1 MKPWSHV
8 GAIVTALL
16 CGVLII
22 GLSAGA
28 FVSSPLAAN
37 AQSGTLDI
45 GAILP
50 LTGDGADYGPG
61 MQMAM
66 SIAVNEVNNAGGVL
80 GQQIRMHFEDDAT
93 NPDQG
98 VRAAHKLIDIQ
109 HVKAILGTW
118 ASSVTLAVA
127 PLTMKANIIEM
138 NVSGNPL
145 ISTLEPPGQRTVFR
159 VNATDAALAST
170 VAQALRS
177 QGYKT
182 VTILTNNAAGT
193 IGFAQ
198 VFQKSF
204 KDSGGTVADYIEY
217 PDKQA
222 DYTSQ
227 VQQAVKTNPS
237 LYLLSCYTP
246 DGTVILKQAYQLG
259 AKAKWALPLW
269 CLNDQLIKAVGPDAV
284 NGDIGFDLVPS
295 TASPAYDRLN
305 SAYRVKTG
313 KTAFDNVYAVHVYD
327 AVNLLAL
334 AIVKAGTTDGH
345 EVGQALMAIS
355 NPPGT
360 VVTSFAAGVKLLK
373 ANQAIHYE
381 GASGPIEFDPS
392 GDMAPNV
399 GMFVVTNGAPEL
411 KSTFAPGK

>member
-1 MKPWSHV
+1 MKRWSHV
-8 GAIVTALL
+8 GSIVTVLL

-28 FVSSPLAAN
+28 FVSSPPTAN

-61 MQMAM
+61 MQTAM

-109 HVKAILGTW
+109 HVKAIVGTW

-170 VAQALRS
+170 VAQALRN

-204 KDSGGTVADYIEY
+204 RDSGGTVADYIEY

-222 DYTSQ
+222 D
-227 VQQAVKTNPS
+227 
-237 LYLLSCYTP
+237 
-246 DGTVILKQAYQLG
+246 
-259 AKAKWALPLW
+259 
-269 CLNDQLIKAVGPDAV
+269 
-284 NGDIGFDLVPS
+284 
-295 TASPAYDRLN
+295 
-305 SAYRVKTG
+305 
-313 KTAFDNVYAVHVYD
+313 
-327 AVNLLAL
+327 
-334 AIVKAGTTDGH
+334 
-345 EVGQALMAIS
+345 
-355 NPPGT
+355 
-360 VVTSFAAGVKLLK
+360 
-373 ANQAIHYE
+373 
-381 GASGPIEFDPS
+381 
-392 GDMAPNV
+392 
-399 GMFVVTNGAPEL
+399 
-411 KSTFAPGK
+411 